1 MASLNDLVDL
11 PRQITSWEEGKG
23 FRGSYGIEAERALVK
38 DVRTLLAI
46 CVQQSGALEDSRSR
60 VEELMS
66 RLPTSQT
73 DELEPE
79 DPSASPASETPLEAA
94 ARVDRKARRQAKL
107 ARSALQDEVM
117 NAYSAGISKTVL
129 SDVSGMTRQ
138 TIDRLLGV
146 WERRKASPH
155 GPGTQNAAD

>member
-11 PRQITSWEEGKG
+11 PKQITSWEEGRG
-23 FRGSYGIEAERALVK
+23 YRGSYGIEAERALVK

-46 CVQQSGALEDSRSR
+46 CVQQGGSLEESQAR
-60 VEELMS
+60 VEELMK

-73 DELEPE
+73 DDLEPE
-79 DPSASPASETPLEAA
+79 DTHSPSETPLEAA
-94 ARVDRKARRQAKL
+94 ARADRKARRQAKL
-107 ARSALQDEVM
+107 ARAALQDEVI

-146 WERRKASPH
+146 WERRKP
-155 GPGTQNAAD
+155 GPSKGGVQGELV

>member
-1 MASLNDLVDL
+1 MASMSDLVDL
-11 PRQITSWEEGKG
+11 PKHITSWEEGKG
-23 FRGSYGIEAERALVK
+23 FRGCYGIEAERALVK
-38 DVRTLLAI
+38 DVRTLLTL
-46 CVQQSGALEDSRSR
+46 CVQQGAALEDSQSR

-73 DELEPE
+73 DDLEPE
-79 DPSASPASETPLEAA
+79 DTSHETPLEAS
-94 ARVDRKARRQAKL
+94 ARADRKARRQAKL
-107 ARSALQDEVM
+107 ARAALQAEVL

-146 WERRKASPH
+146 WERNRSKSVDMVE
-155 GPGTQNAAD
+155 GTR

>member
-11 PRQITSWEEGKG
+11 PKQITSWEEGKG

-46 CVQQSGALEDSRSR
+46 CVQQSGALEDSQAR
-60 VEELMS
+60 VEELMK
-66 RLPTSQT
+66 RLPPSQT
-73 DELEPE
+73 GDLEP
-79 DPSASPASETPLEAA
+79 DGAPHETPLEAA
-94 ARVDRKARRQAKL
+94 ARADRKARRQAKL
-107 ARSALQDEVM
+107 ARAALQDEVV

-146 WERRKASPH
+146 WERRK
-155 GPGTQNAAD
+155 PGSGGGEGAGALV

>member
-11 PRQITSWEEGKG
+11 PKQITSWEGGKG

-38 DVRTLLAI
+38 DLRTLLAI
-46 CVQQSGALEDSRSR
+46 CVQQGGALEDSQAR

-66 RLPTSQT
+66 RLPASQT
-73 DELEPE
+73 CDLELK
-79 DPSASPASETPLEAA
+79 DTHSSSETPLEAA
-94 ARVDRKARRQAKL
+94 ARADRKARRQAKL
-107 ARSALQDEVM
+107 ARAALQDEVV

-146 WERRKASPH
+146 WERRK
-155 GPGTQNAAD
+155 PGSVGGEGAGALF

>member
-11 PRQITSWEEGKG
+11 PKQITSWEEGKG
-23 FRGSYGIEAERALVK
+23 FRGAYGIEAERALVK
-38 DVRTLLAI
+38 DVRTLLSLSI
-46 CVQQSGALEDSRSR
+46 QQASALEDSQARA
-60 VEELMS
+60 EELMS

-73 DELEPE
+73 DDLEQE
-79 DPSASPASETPLEAA
+79 DTSHETPLEAA
-94 ARVDRKARRQAKL
+94 ARADRKARRQAKL
-107 ARSALQDEVM
+107 ARAALQDEVM

-146 WERRKASPH
+146 WERRKSSPS
-155 GPGTQNAAD
+155 AEEEV

>member
-11 PRQITSWEEGKG
+11 PKQITSWEEGKG
-23 FRGSYGIEAERALVK
+23 FRGSYGIEAERALVT
-38 DVRTLLAI
+38 DVRTLLSL
-46 CVQQSGALEDSRSR
+46 CVQQSGALEESRAR
-60 VEELMS
+60 AEELMS

-73 DELEPE
+73 EDLEPR
-79 DPSASPASETPLEAA
+79 DTSSETPLEAA
-94 ARVDRKARRQAKL
+94 ARADRRARRQAKL
-107 ARSALQDEVM
+107 ARAALQDEVM

-146 WERRKASPH
+146 WERRK
-155 GPGTQNAAD
+155 GPSGSEGA

>member
-1 MASLNDLVDL
+1 MASMNDLVDIPKQL
-11 PRQITSWEEGKG
+11 GLWEEGKG

-38 DVRTLLAI
+38 DVRTLLSLSIRQA
-46 CVQQSGALEDSRSR
+46 GALEDSQAR
-60 VEELMS
+60 VEELMR
-66 RLPTSQT
+66 RLPTSET
-73 DELEPE
+73 DDLEPA
-79 DPSASPASETPLEAA
+79 DTSSETPLEAA

-107 ARSALQDEVM
+107 ARAALQDEVM

-146 WERRKASPH
+146 WERNRPQSSKE
-155 GPGTQNAAD
+155 GGQK

>member
-23 FRGSYGIEAERALVK
+23 FRGAYGIEAERALVK
-38 DVRTLLAI
+38 DVRTLLALS
-46 CVQQSGALEDSRSR
+46 VQQSGALEESQAR
-60 VEELMS
+60 VEDLMK

-73 DELEPE
+73 DDLGPE
-79 DPSASPASETPLEAA
+79 GASSETPLEAA
-94 ARVDRKARRQAKL
+94 AREDRKARRQAKL
-107 ARSALQDEVM
+107 ARAALQDEVV

-146 WERRKASPH
+146 WERRK
-155 GPGTQNAAD
+155 PGSRGVGVQGEVV

>member
-11 PRQITSWEEGKG
+11 PKQITSWEEGKG

-46 CVQQSGALEDSRSR
+46 CVQQSGALADSQAR

-66 RLPTSQT
+66 RLPASQT
-73 DELEPE
+73 AGLEPA
-79 DPSASPASETPLEAA
+79 DTSHETPLEAA
-94 ARVDRKARRQAKL
+94 ARADRKARRQAKL
-107 ARSALQDEVM
+107 ARAALQDEVM
-117 NAYSAGISKTVL
+117 NAYSAGIPKTVL

-146 WERRKASPH
+146 WERRKSGSRGEGAENGSR
-155 GPGTQNAAD
+155 

>member
-11 PRQITSWEEGKG
+11 PKQITSWEEGKG
-23 FRGSYGIEAERALVK
+23 FRGLYGIEAERGLVS
-38 DVRTLLAI
+38 DLRTLLAL
-46 CVQQSGALEDSRSR
+46 CVQQGGALDESRAR

-73 DELEPE
+73 DDLEPE
-79 DPSASPASETPLEAA
+79 DTSNETPLEAA
-94 ARVDRKARRQAKL
+94 ARADRKARRQAKL
-107 ARSALQDEVM
+107 ARASLQDEVM

-146 WERRKASPH
+146 WERRKPGSPE
-155 GPGTQNAAD
+155 GGVQGELF

>member
-11 PRQITSWEEGKG
+11 PKQITSWEEGKG

-38 DVRTLLAI
+38 DVRTLLSI
-46 CVQQSGALEDSRSR
+46 CVQQSGSLEDSRAR

-66 RLPTSQT
+66 RLPASQT
-73 DELEPE
+73 DDLKPE
-79 DPSASPASETPLEAA
+79 DASNETPLEAA
-94 ARVDRKARRQAKL
+94 ARADRKARRQAKL
-107 ARSALQDEVM
+107 ARAALQDEVM

-146 WERRKASPH
+146 WERRKGSPR
-155 GPGTQNAAD
+155 GSGSENADD

>member
-11 PRQITSWEEGKG
+11 PKQITSWEEGKG

-38 DVRTLLAI
+38 DVRTLLSI
-46 CVQQSGALEDSRSR
+46 CVQQSGALDESRAR
-60 VEELMS
+60 VEDLMS

-73 DELEPE
+73 ADLEPE
-79 DPSASPASETPLEAA
+79 DTASETPLEAA
-94 ARVDRKARRQAKL
+94 ARADRKARRQAKL
-107 ARSALQDEVM
+107 ARAALQDEVM

-146 WERRKASPH
+146 WERRKPGSPA
-155 GPGTQNAAD
+155 GGVQGELV

>member
-11 PRQITSWEEGKG
+11 PKQITSWEEGKG

-46 CVQQSGALEDSRSR
+46 CVQQSGALEDSQAR

-66 RLPTSQT
+66 RLPASQT
-73 DELEPE
+73 DGLEPE
-79 DPSASPASETPLEAA
+79 GTFSDTPLEAA
-94 ARVDRKARRQAKL
+94 ARADRKARRQAKL
-107 ARSALQDEVM
+107 ARAALQDAVM
-117 NAYSAGISKTVL
+117 SAYSAGISKTVL

-146 WERRKASPH
+146 WERSRPKSSEERGRK
-155 GPGTQNAAD
+155 

>member
-11 PRQITSWEEGKG
+11 PKHITSWEEGKG
-23 FRGSYGIEAERALVK
+23 FRGYYGIEAERALVR
-38 DVRTLLAI
+38 DVRTLLSL
-46 CVQQSGALEDSRSR
+46 CVQQSGALEDREAR
-60 VEELMS
+60 LEELMK

-73 DELEPE
+73 DELELE
-79 DPSASPASETPLEAA
+79 DTSNETPLEAA
-94 ARVDRKARRQAKL
+94 ARADRKARRQARL
-107 ARSALQDEVM
+107 ARAALQDEVM

-146 WERRKASPH
+146 WERRK
-155 GPGTQNAAD
+155 GPRGSEGA

>member
-11 PRQITSWEEGKG
+11 PKQITSWEEGKG
-23 FRGSYGIEAERALVK
+23 FRGLYGIEAERGLVS
-38 DVRTLLAI
+38 DLRTLLAL
-46 CVQQSGALEDSRSR
+46 CVQQGGALEDCQAR

-66 RLPTSQT
+66 RLPASQT
-73 DELEPE
+73 DDLEPE
-79 DPSASPASETPLEAA
+79 DTSNETPLEAA
-94 ARVDRKARRQAKL
+94 ARADRKARRQARL
-107 ARSALQDEVM
+107 ARASLQDEVM

-146 WERRKASPH
+146 WERRKPGSPE
-155 GPGTQNAAD
+155 GGVQGELV

>member
-38 DVRTLLAI
+38 DVRTLLTI
-46 CVQQSGALEDSRSR
+46 CVQQSGALDESQAR
-60 VEELMS
+60 VEELMK

-73 DELEPE
+73 ADLEQE
-79 DPSASPASETPLEAA
+79 DTSSETPLEAA
-94 ARVDRKARRQAKL
+94 ARADRKARRQARL
-107 ARSALQDEVM
+107 ARAALQDEVM

-146 WERRKASPH
+146 WERRK
-155 GPGTQNAAD
+155 PGSSRGGVQGELV

>member
-11 PRQITSWEEGKG
+11 PKQITSWEEGKG

-46 CVQQSGALEDSRSR
+46 CVQQGGTLEDSQAR

-66 RLPTSQT
+66 RLPASQT
-73 DELEPE
+73 GDLEPE
-79 DPSASPASETPLEAA
+79 DTSHETPLEAA
-94 ARVDRKARRQAKL
+94 AREDRKARRRAKL
-107 ARSALQDEVM
+107 ARAALQEEVM
-117 NAYSAGISKTVL
+117 SAYSAGISKTVL

-146 WERRKASPH
+146 WERRKGSRDV
-155 GPGTQNAAD
+155 GGGRGADA

>member
-11 PRQITSWEEGKG
+11 PKQITSWEEGKG

-38 DVRTLLAI
+38 DARTLLTI
-46 CVQQSGALEDSRSR
+46 CVQQSGALEESQAR
-60 VEELMS
+60 VEELMK
-66 RLPTSQT
+66 RLPASQT
-73 DELEPE
+73 SDLEPE
-79 DPSASPASETPLEAA
+79 DTSSETPLEAA
-94 ARVDRKARRQAKL
+94 ARADRKARRQAKL
-107 ARSALQDEVM
+107 ARAALQDEVM

-146 WERRKASPH
+146 WERRKPGSP
-155 GPGTQNAAD
+155 GGGVQGEIV

>member
-11 PRQITSWEEGKG
+11 PKQITSWEEGKG

-46 CVQQSGALEDSRSR
+46 CVQQSGALEESRAR
-60 VEELMS
+60 MEELTS
-66 RLPTSQT
+66 RLPAPQT
-73 DELEPE
+73 DDLEPE
-79 DPSASPASETPLEAA
+79 DTSHETPLEAA
-94 ARVDRKARRQAKL
+94 ARADRKARRQAKL
-107 ARSALQDEVM
+107 ARAVLQDEVM

-146 WERRKASPH
+146 WERRKPDPSQGGAQ
-155 GPGTQNAAD
+155 GALV

>member
-11 PRQITSWEEGKG
+11 PKQITSWEEGKG

-46 CVQQSGALEDSRSR
+46 CVQQGGALEESRAR
-60 VEELMS
+60 VEELMK

-73 DELEPE
+73 DDLEPE
-79 DPSASPASETPLEAA
+79 DTSSETPLEAA
-94 ARVDRKARRQAKL
+94 ARADRKARRQARL
-107 ARSALQDEVM
+107 ARAALQEEVTR
-117 NAYSAGISKTVL
+117 AYSAGISKSVL
-129 SDVSGMTRQ
+129 SDISGMTRQ

-146 WERRKASPH
+146 WERKSKA
-155 GPGTQNAAD
+155 AAQARAES

>member
-11 PRQITSWEEGKG
+11 PQQITSWEEGRG

-38 DVRTLLAI
+38 DARTLLAI
-46 CVQQSGALEDSRSR
+46 CVQQSGALEDSRAR
-60 VEELMS
+60 VEELMR
-66 RLPTSQT
+66 RLPDSQT
-73 DELEPE
+73 DDLEP
-79 DPSASPASETPLEAA
+79 DDKASETPLEAA
-94 ARVDRKARRQAKL
+94 ARADRKARRQAKL
-107 ARSALQDEVM
+107 ARAALQGEVM

-146 WERRKASPH
+146 WERRK
-155 GPGTQNAAD
+155 PGSEGEGANGVLF